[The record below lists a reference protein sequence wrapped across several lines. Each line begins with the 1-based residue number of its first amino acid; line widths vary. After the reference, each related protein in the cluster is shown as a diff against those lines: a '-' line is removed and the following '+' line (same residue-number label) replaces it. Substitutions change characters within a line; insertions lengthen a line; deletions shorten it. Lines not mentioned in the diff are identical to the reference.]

1 MYAIVEIGGMQW
13 KVAKKD
19 TLRVPMIEL
28 DPGKSLEFDR
38 VLLVVDD
45 ENVEIGKPVVPHA
58 KIKATVVSHGKDK
71 KIKVFKKKRRKN
83 YKVIRG
89 HRQDFTEITIDQ
101 ITISK
106 AATEAK
112 TADDKPKT
120 QSDKPKIEKSAAT
133 KPAVKK
139 TETKQT
145 ATPKP
150 TTAAKKSAAP
160 KKEKKD

>member
-13 KVAKKD
+13 KVAQKD
-19 TLRVPMIEL
+19 TLRVPRIEL

-38 VLLVVDD
+38 VLLVVDK

-83 YKVIRG
+83 YKVLKG

-101 ITISK
+101 ITVGKVEIK
-106 AATEAK
+106 
-112 TADDKPKT
+112 
-120 QSDKPKIEKSAAT
+120 T

-139 TETKQT
+139 PEPASAKPAAAKPTAKKTETKKAT
-145 ATPKP
+145 APKP
-150 TTAAKKSAAP
+150 KQAAKKSTASQ
-160 KKEKKD
+160 KEKKD